1 MSSTSQSGY
10 AGLRETKRRLN
21 IPDLTRSSDGKIQDQ
36 MNEADNYVNVQIN
49 LHAVTPITNPDP
61 ELVSLA
67 SSLAA
72 TFFNYW
78 QTPIKDRN
86 LDGIKSW
93 KKAIQ
98 EHILATYGRKNPN
111 LLTGGDTFGKTT
123 GVTGFSNS
131 GN

>member
-1 MSSTSQSGY
+1 MSSTSESGY
-10 AGLRETKRRLN
+10 ADLRETKRRLN
-21 IPDLTRSSDGKIQDQ
+21 IPDTVEASNPKIEDQ
-36 MNEADNYVNVQIN
+36 MQEADNYVNTQIK
-49 LHAVTPITNPDP
+49 LHATTPIENPDA
-61 ELVSLA
+61 ELVSLS

-98 EHILATYGRKNPN
+98 DHIQATYGRYNP
-111 LLTGGDTFGKTT
+111 TGLGGGVLFGKTR
-123 GVTGFSNS
+123 GFSP
-131 GN
+131 